1 MVAYAAKLHAEELVS
16 EDEGLVAIAA

>member
-1 MVAYAAKLHAEELVS
+1 MVDYAAKLHAEELVS

>member
-1 MVAYAAKLHAEELVS
+1 MVAYAAKLHTEELVS